1 MASDRLFYANFI
13 PNGRRFTGLILLL
26 KKVVI
31 ILTDNPELVLVVFL
45 LMSQPRSKFINCYN
59 VLACDYYME

>member
-1 MASDRLFYANFI
+1 MASGRLFYANFI
-13 PNGRRFTGLILLL
+13 PNGRRFTGLVLLL

-45 LMSQPRSKFINCYN
+45 
-59 VLACDYYME
+59 